1 MKLNREIRN
10 IIIVYGIGLIY
21 WISLVL
27 YREFTNKDIDFLRIN
42 RFLNCN
48 GWCISHFFHYIVL
61 GYCAPNYWIYIIFI
75 GIIFE
80 CIEFGLNNISPFIDS
95 KIIED
100 TIINTIGVLF
110 GIGLY
115 KLYPKK
121 IDLYS
126 LFFKRSTI

>member
-1 MKLNREIRN
+1 MVYQSFFPLYCIRILFSKL
-10 IIIVYGIGLIY
+10 L
-21 WISLVL
+21 
-27 YREFTNKDIDFLRIN
+27 D
-42 RFLNCN
+42 
-48 GWCISHFFHYIVL
+48 
-61 GYCAPNYWIYIIFI
+61 IYIILI

-100 TIINTIGVLF
+100 TIINTIGVLV
-110 GIGLY
+110 GIGIY

-126 LFFKRSTI
+126 LFFI